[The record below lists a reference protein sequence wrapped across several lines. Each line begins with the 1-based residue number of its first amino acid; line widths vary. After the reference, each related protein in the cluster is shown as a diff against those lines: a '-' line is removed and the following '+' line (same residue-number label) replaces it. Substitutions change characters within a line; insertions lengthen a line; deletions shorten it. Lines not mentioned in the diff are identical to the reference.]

1 MAELNRTLNPSRM
14 TPKTR
19 EKMRNSRLDTG
30 QGLCYGKY
38 YGKLEHRVVAE
49 RILGRSLKPEEI
61 VHHID
66 FNKRNNAEWNLMI
79 FRSQSDHTK
88 YHAQL
93 RKFFQKGIIPEKTT
107 EEVTK

>member
-1 MAELNRTLNPSRM
+1 MAKLNRLLNASRM

-19 EKMRNSRLDTG
+19 EKMRNSRLGTG

-49 RILGRSLKPEEI
+49 KMLKRQLKPEEI
-61 VHHID
+61 VHHMD
-66 FNKRNNAEWNLMI
+66 FNKRNNAVWNLMI

-93 RKFFQKGIIPEKTT
+93 RAFFQKGVIPEIAIQ
-107 EEVTK
+107 EVTE